1 MANTT
6 LGLTTLDFNT
16 LKDSFKT
23 YLKSQEKYKDY
34 DFESSNFNVLLD
46 VLSYNTYMNSFYLN
60 MVNSE
65 MFLDSAQLR
74 NSIISHAKELNY
86 LPRSKRSAKATLD
99 LEIPTVGIDTFT
111 IPKGTRFNASSGY
124 DNYVFTTEEAITY
137 RSSNNYFVISNLDV
151 YEGNYVD
158 PADTFVMDYR
168 KENPIF
174 TLSNVG
180 VDTESVNVLVSED
193 NGVTYTEYTYAETLF
208 NLTNQS
214 KVFFIQGADD
224 NKYSIFFGDNVMSY
238 KPADGSIV
246 VVTYRVSSGLI
257 PTGTYNFNL
266 DDDLASFNEGNYGEG
281 GITITVVDQP
291 TGGSDEES
299 NESIRFNAPRHF
311 QTQER
316 AITNDDYRILVLN
329 NFPEVKAVNVYGG
342 ESVTD
347 TVQFGKVFIIPS
359 TFSGTT
365 LTDSKKADIVEFLT
379 NRSSLSIEPVIINP
393 DYLYVT
399 LNTKV
404 YVDFSSTVY
413 SGVQIE
419 NLVRSAIITYNDD
432 YLEDFNVAFRYSRLT
447 ESILD
452 STDGIISTESV
463 FLMKKITTPV
473 LNQSFVTSFSFNNQV
488 DSNEPVQSSRFSS
501 AGKTYYIT
509 NQVID
514 PTTNNILDLNP
525 NTLYKVEVT
534 ASGVLVY
541 ETAGTINYITGDVSL
556 NSMII
561 NSYQNNPGLVFTAKS
576 LSEDIYSRKNDI
588 ILINTSTDLNVEIID
603 YNNQ

>member
-180 VDTESVNVLVSED
+180 VDAESVNVLVSED

-514 PTTNNILDLNP
+514 PTTNNILDLSP

>member
-99 LEIPTVGIDTFT
+99 LEIPTFGIDTFT

-180 VDTESVNVLVSED
+180 VDAESVNVLVSED

-514 PTTNNILDLNP
+514 PTTNNILDLSP